1 MNVKSGFWIK
11 LKNDFQNERME
22 KKEKKYEIKY
32 KQNEKRICVLVIRR
46 TARWIPLAISSK

>member
-22 KKEKKYEIKY
+22 KKEK
-32 KQNEKRICVLVIRR
+32 NIRNK
-46 TARWIPLAISSK
+46 ILAK

>member
-22 KKEKKYEIKY
+22 KNGKKYEIKY
-32 KQNEKRICVLVIRR
+32 
-46 TARWIPLAISSK
+46 